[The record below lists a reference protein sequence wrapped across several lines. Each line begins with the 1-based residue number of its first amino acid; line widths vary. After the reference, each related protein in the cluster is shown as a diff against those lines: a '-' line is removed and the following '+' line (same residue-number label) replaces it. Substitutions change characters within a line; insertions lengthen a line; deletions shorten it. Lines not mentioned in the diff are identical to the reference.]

1 MPSIWKPISPKMGK
15 KTAGSY
21 EGNAGQLLDYGNT
34 HTSPRALRTLRV
46 NAEVNLAHKKGR
58 VATLPEIQARHNF
71 TEEAAQS
78 FLRSVQRVMRSKAT
92 NKLPAGGKRPAP
104 APTLISNPTPVPAQV
119 PVLELIT
126 QEGPAA
132 ALRER
137 LQDIRARYGD
147 EIRVRGEQTS
157 AREGFVYL
165 VTHPCFEGWVKAGM
179 TIDYEL
185 RMAAYNVSDPLSR
198 FELAAARWMP
208 SRREAEQRLLAELSE
223 HAQEVRGEWVRMEL
237 ATAKESLF
245 SL

>member
-1 MPSIWKPISPKMGK
+1 MQSPWKPFPPKKGK
-15 KTAGSY
+15 KNAGSY
-21 EGNAGQLLDYGNT
+21 EGNAGQMLDYGLT

-46 NAEVNLAHKKGR
+46 NKEVNLAHKKGQ
-58 VATLPEIQARHNF
+58 VATLAEIQARHNF

-78 FLRSVQRVMRSKAT
+78 FLRSVQRAMRSKAGS
-92 NKLPAGGKRPAP
+92 KLSSGGKRPAP
-104 APTLISNPTPVPAQV
+104 APPRISNPTPVPAQV
-119 PVLELIT
+119 PVLKLIT
-126 QEGPAA
+126 QAGPAA
-132 ALRER
+132 ALREL

-185 RMAAYNVSDPLSR
+185 RMAAYNISDPLSR
-198 FELAAARWMP
+198 FELAAARWTP
-208 SRREAEQRLLAELSE
+208 ARREAERRLLAALRE

-237 ATAKESLF
+237 ATAKESLY